1 MRIGLITSNHT
12 RHRYLANVLARE
24 HEVALV
30 LTEEKKR
37 DPSAVEGTDSERE
50 LVRDYFR
57 ERADCERNL
66 LSLGREW
73 SEAIRQVQLVPAGE
87 INDAVWTE
95 RMQAAD
101 VALIAVFGSSI
112 LREPWLS
119 AYSKRMVNMHL
130 GLSPYYRG
138 SATNFWPL
146 YYAEPEY
153 VGATLH
159 LIDPGVDSGPILRHA
174 RPRIYPDDT
183 PHTIGN
189 QAIRAGS
196 EALSRTLREYATG
209 QIAPVPQWE
218 APRSRYFR
226 SREFTPALL
235 KGFLERWNA
244 GLLPRVLS
252 EYDYRR
258 SRVRLIRELRHE

>member
-24 HEVALV
+24 HDVALV
-30 LTEEKKR
+30 LAEEKQR
-37 DPSAVEGTDSERE
+37 DPAAVEGTDGERE

-57 ERADCERNL
+57 DRAECERNL
-66 LSLGREW
+66 LSLGNEW
-73 SEAIRQVQLVPAGE
+73 SESIRHVEPVPAGE
-87 INDAVWTE
+87 INEPEWAAKM
-95 RMQAAD
+95 RAAD
-101 VALIAVFGSSI
+101 VALVAVFGSSI

-119 AYSKRMVNMHL
+119 ELPGRMVNMHL

-174 RPRIYPDDT
+174 RPRICPDDT
-183 PHTIGN
+183 PHSIGN

-196 EALSRTLREYATG
+196 EALSRTLHEYATG

-235 KGFLERWNA
+235 RGFLERWNA
-244 GLLPRVLS
+244 GLLPRVLR